1 MPENTP
7 IRVLVITSNIGVER
21 DELIVP
27 RDNLRERGAEVVLA
41 AEDPKPVQTFL
52 HDTDKDVTVEPETT
66 LARVDANAFDV
77 LVVPGGTVNA
87 DNLRVTGEAV
97 SLVRRFATAGKPVA
111 AICHAPWLLV
121 EAKLLP
127 GKTLTSYHSL
137 RTDITNA
144 GGSWVDRPLVRCGE
158 NGWTLLTSRNPGDL
172 DEFCDGIARE
182 IGLSA

>member
-1 MPENTP
+1 MPEETRP
-7 IRVLVITSNIGVER
+7 RVLIITSNVGVER
-21 DELIVP
+21 DELLVP
-27 RDNLRERGAEVVLA
+27 RDNLRERGAEVTHA
-41 AEDPKPVQTFL
+41 AEEPKAVQTFL
-52 HDTDKDVTVEPETT
+52 HDSDKDVTVQPDTI
-66 LARVDANAFDV
+66 LAKVDANAYDV

-127 GKTLTSYHSL
+127 GKTLTSFHSL

-158 NGWTLLTSRNPGDL
+158 NGWALLTSRDPGDL
-172 DEFCDGIARE
+172 GDFCEGIAKE
-182 IGLSA
+182 VGLSA